1 MPMRHL
7 LPGLVIALLLVGYAS
22 ALTPQEAMMEA
33 LETGNYS
40 TVEPY
45 LSKTMK
51 EAFPESLFKTIREG
65 LVNQYGEIKGY
76 ELEKTESRGDYTVYY
91 YHVIAER
98 GNYTVSV
105 TVRDGKVEGFHLTDF
120 KPNLRGSVYPLLGGL
135 VGLLAL
141 WLYMRRISVAEIL
154 FGALLLVPV
163 LLFQPLVQ
171 KLPVSIGIGG
181 TAFIVLWTGLIAG
194 LFQEPLKYYTSRDK
208 PLDRA
213 LYIGAGFGLGE
224 TIYVAVTSALLGGAS
239 WPALIERTLALL
251 FHASTT
257 LLFAYSWRNGWG
269 RKALISMVLVHW
281 LIDSIAS
288 YWHVNPSTEVI
299 IAGYT
304 VMLFTALVVLI
315 KLLPLARIEK
325 ETKVKW

>member
-1 MPMRHL
+1 MPMRY
-7 LPGLVIALLLVGYAS
+7 LPLVFIISLLLLDYAS

-33 LETGNYS
+33 LKTGNYS

-51 EAFPESLFKTIREG
+51 EAFPESLFKTVREG

-76 ELEKTESRGDYTVYY
+76 KLKKTESRGDYTVYY

-105 TVRDGKVEGFHLTDF
+105 TVRDGKVVGFHLAPGF
-120 KPNLRGSVYPLLGGL
+120 NPKKALYPLLGGL
-135 VGLLAL
+135 PGLLLFWFYLRKFHAGEL
-141 WLYMRRISVAEIL
+141 IL
-154 FGALLLVPV
+154 GVVLLVPV
-163 LLFQPLVQ
+163 LIIQPPLQ
-171 KLPVSIGIGG
+171 MAPEYAGIKNG
-181 TAFIVLWTGLIAG
+181 TFLILWTGLIAG

-213 LYIGAGFGLGE
+213 LYIGVGFGLGE
-224 TIYVAVTSALLGGAS
+224 AIYVAVTSALLGGAS
-239 WPALIERTLALL
+239 WLALIERTLALL